1 MLKTSRNILNK
12 SNGGSES
19 QIKARKRVWVG
30 MSGGVDSS
38 VSAYLLKKAGYDV
51 TGVFIKVWQP
61 ENGVCT
67 WKDERRDAMR
77 VAAVLDIPFL
87 TFDFSEKYKKEV
99 VDYMISEYK
108 EGKTPN
114 PDVMC
119 NRHIKFGS
127 FLDEALKQG
136 VDFIATGH
144 YAQNIN
150 GSLVEGADMNKD
162 QSYFIW
168 TLGLGDLKH
177 ILFPVGH
184 LQKNEVRKIAEKAK
198 LPIFDKKDSQGICF
212 LGHVDMKEFLKE
224 FIETKKGDVL
234 DIKGNVVG
242 EHDGA
247 LLYTIGERHGFTM
260 HVHTADSHP
269 QFVLAKDVTKNTLT
283 VGEYDGEHKKETEEI
298 LPVEARLRDINWAKG
313 DSPDLSL
320 QYSARSRYRQ
330 EKQSCR
336 IRKTADNPG
345 EWKVIFDT
353 PQKNLASGQSLVIY
367 DGKECLGGAIIV

>member
-1 MLKTSRNILNK
+1 MLKTSKNILGK
-12 SNGGSES
+12 SNNRSES
-19 QIKARKRVWVG
+19 DKKTRKRVWVG

-61 ENGVCT
+61 ENGECT

-87 TFDFSEKYKKEV
+87 TFDFSARYKKEV
-99 VDYMISEYK
+99 VDYMIDEYK
-108 EGKTPN
+108 AGKTPN

-127 FLDEALKQG
+127 FLDEAKKQG
-136 VDFIATGH
+136 IDFIATGH
-144 YAQNIN
+144 YAQNID
-150 GSLVEGADMNKD
+150 GVLVEGQDTNKD
-162 QSYFIW
+162 QSYFLW
-168 TLGLGDLKH
+168 TLGPEDLKH
-177 ILFPVGH
+177 VIFPVGH

-198 LPIFDKKDSQGICF
+198 LPVFDKKDSQGICF

-234 DIKGNVVG
+234 DINGNIIG
-242 EHDGA
+242 EHEGA

-260 HVHTADSHP
+260 HIHAPDSQP
-269 QFVLAKDVTKNTLT
+269 QFVVAKDVKKNTLT
-283 VGEYDGEHKKETEEI
+283 VGEYEGEYKKVTENL
-298 LPVEARLRDINWAKG
+298 LPVEARLRDINWTKG
-313 DSPDLSL
+313 VSPDLSL
-320 QYSARSRYRQ
+320 PYWARSRYRQ

-336 IRKTADNPG
+336 LQKTADDSE